1 MPSTGGQPPTRVLV
15 VDDSEIFLKAV
26 CDLVGTMRDFD
37 LVGKA
42 RSGEEAIAMS
52 MRLHPDVILL
62 DVILPGI
69 DGLETCRRLRSR
81 HPAPLVVLC
90 SVEDDPRDHAL
101 DLPCSDAP
109 FLRKNSISARA
120 LRLRWQAH
128 KAANEGGG
136 YVADAP
142 AGPIERWGLVRD
154 AQMWV
159 RTLPTKEGNLEVA
172 MSIGPVELLVVK
184 FPGNKF
190 SGKIIPELKS
200 LVESGT
206 IRIVDLL
213 MAVTDEQGNIAVIEL
228 EDLDPD
234 MYGQFDPLVSDRTGL
249 LSHDDARS
257 LASRLGP
264 DSSAAVML
272 FENTWATKFRDAVL
286 DADGELVLSE
296 RIPKAVVDEMVAS
309 AAEAAA

>member
-1 MPSTGGQPPTRVLV
+1 
-15 VDDSEIFLKAV
+15 
-26 CDLVGTMRDFD
+26 
-37 LVGKA
+37 
-42 RSGEEAIAMS
+42 
-52 MRLHPDVILL
+52 
-62 DVILPGI
+62 
-69 DGLETCRRLRSR
+69 
-81 HPAPLVVLC
+81 
-90 SVEDDPRDHAL
+90 
-101 DLPCSDAP
+101 
-109 FLRKNSISARA
+109 
-120 LRLRWQAH
+120 
-128 KAANEGGG
+128 
-136 YVADAP
+136 
-142 AGPIERWGLVRD
+142 
-154 AQMWV
+154 MWV
-159 RTLPTKEGNLEVA
+159 RTLPTIEGNLEVA